1 MQVLNVRNVHDALI
15 RGVDLLETENFKER
29 TRNGVVYRAKTPVT
43 TVYEKPKERVL
54 FWEERDAN
62 PFFHFMEGLWMLTGR
77 NDLDFVKGYA
87 RNMKNYSDDG
97 ETLWGAYGWRWRSYF
112 GKDQLKII
120 IDRLKAEPEDRRCV
134 LQMWDAKEDLNRDG
148 KDVPCNTSIYFSED
162 HTGRLE
168 MTVSNRSNDIIWGAY
183 GANAV
188 HMSMLQEYVAH
199 AIGRPVG
206 RYYQISNNYHAY
218 IDIYEK
224 LLKKLN
230 DRDALDFYSIKYPM
244 VGNPY
249 EKHKVS
255 PYSMFNDTNIREW
268 ERDLEIF
275 MERKPFKDCKFYDK
289 FFTEV
294 AAPMQDAFRLHK
306 MGETEEA
313 MVEISRCKATDWRR
327 ACYEWLERRM

>member
-1 MQVLNVRNVHDALI
+1 MQVLEVRNVHDALI
-15 RGVDLLETENFKER
+15 RGMDLLEAENFREH
-29 TRNGVVYRAKTPVT
+29 TRNGEVYRAKTPVT

-77 NDLDFVKGYA
+77 NDLEFVKGYA

-112 GKDQLKII
+112 GKDQLQII
-120 IDRLKAEPEDRRCV
+120 INRLKKDSEDRRCV

-162 HTGRLE
+162 CTGRLE
-168 MTVSNRSNDIIWGAY
+168 MSVSNRSNDIIWGAY

-188 HMSMLQEYVAH
+188 HMSMLQEYVAY

-206 RYYQISNNYHAY
+206 RYYQVSNNYHAY
-218 IDIYEK
+218 VDIYRE

-249 EKHKVS
+249 ERHKVT
-255 PYSMFNDTNIREW
+255 PYSMFNDTEMNEW
-268 ERDLEIF
+268 ERDLDVF

-306 MGETEEA
+306 MGETGEA
-313 MVEISRCKATDWRR
+313 MIEIQSCAASDWRK
-327 ACYEWLERRM
+327 ACYEWLARRI